1 LIKTAHLPT
10 VYRLAVSDF
19 AERYREGW
27 LMQEMGLAP
36 EAPLNAAN
44 GAAATP
50 TGVADRGAV
59 AA

>member
-1 LIKTAHLPT
+1 
-10 VYRLAVSDF
+10 
-19 AERYREGW
+19 
-27 LMQEMGLAP
+27 MQEMGLAP